1 MSTFAVVTGGGT
13 AGHVL
18 PALAVAG
25 ALEASGHEAGELH
38 YIGCTR
44 GIETRLLP
52 ETAYPHTMYD
62 VVGFQRSFSRRNFGF
77 IPKMLRA
84 RRAAIA
90 LLRDLRP
97 MVVVSVGGYA
107 SMPAVFA
114 ARTLDIPVVVV
125 SYDRTPGRAS
135 RLAAR
140 KAAACAVAFENS
152 PLPNATVTGAPVRQE
167 ILRLNRAAD
176 RTAARERLGIPLDRF
191 LVAVMGGSLGSGV
204 LNAEIARYVDDRR
217 HDDSVAVR
225 QVAGER
231 FAAEIDEL
239 GSVTDGIVHQVV
251 GYEPDMPAVYAAA
264 DLLIGRGGASTVHE
278 VAVTGIPSILVPWAG
293 AADDH
298 QTDNVRWLSE
308 VGGAVL
314 MVESDLAGLGDEID
328 RLGFDESDR
337 DALSAAA
344 LARGEVHRSGALAE
358 LIERVALTSA
368 TS

>member
-25 ALEASGHEAGELH
+25 ALVASGHEIDEVH

-52 ETAYPHTMYD
+52 ETAHPHTFYD
-62 VVGFQRSFSRRNFGF
+62 VVGFQRSLSRRNLGF
-77 IPKMLRA
+77 VPKMVRA
-84 RRAAIA
+84 RSAAIA
-90 LLRDLRP
+90 LLRELRP
-97 MVVVSVGGYA
+97 KVVVSVGGYA

-114 ARTLDIPVVVV
+114 ARALDIPVVVV

-167 ILRLNRAAD
+167 ILRVDRSAD
-176 RTAARERLGIPLDRF
+176 RTLARARLGIPLDRF

-204 LNAEIARYVDDRR
+204 LNAETSRYIEDHRDDTAI
-217 HDDSVAVR
+217 AVR

-231 FAAEIDEL
+231 FAADIDEL
-239 GSVTDGIVHQVV
+239 GSVVDGIIHQVI
-251 GYEPDMPAVYAAA
+251 GYEPDMAAVYAAA

-278 VAVTGIPSILVPWAG
+278 VAVTGIPAILVPWAG

-298 QTDNVRWLSE
+298 QTDNVQWLSE

-314 MVESDLAGLGDEID
+314 MAEADLGCLGDEIERLRED
-328 RLGFDESDR
+328 RAAREALGV
-337 DALSAAA
+337 AAH
-344 LARGEVHRSGALAE
+344 ARGIVHRSGALAE
-358 LIERVALTSA
+358 LIEQVALTSA
-368 TS
+368 PS